1 MLVVNDIWSLGWIG
15 GGEVIHHPLSSML
28 FHFYNKIITVA
39 FYSMGGRDRA
49 KTQPIVWVSMF
60 IHYTNF
66 QIDCIKLYIHCCPF
80 SHRRTLVFNGS
91 IWFLVFFPMHSCHSV
106 SGSMCNECM
115 LVGWL
120 VGQMDEWLVIHS
132 NVPNAA
138 LYIWNLFVHQVNI
151 YTRTYYIV
159 ANAFAIFV
167 YISKSM
173 ITLCRPGPGQQ
184 KSTITIIVIIDSQF
198 LLFFG

>member
-1 MLVVNDIWSLGWIG
+1 
-15 GGEVIHHPLSSML
+15 
-28 FHFYNKIITVA
+28 
-39 FYSMGGRDRA
+39 
-49 KTQPIVWVSMF
+49 MF

-120 VGQMDEWLVIHS
+120 VGQMDEWLVVIHS

-151 YTRTYYIV
+151 YTYILYSRKCIRNFCIHIEIYDNTLSSWARPTEEHHHHHRHHWFTV
-159 ANAFAIFV
+159 FAV
-167 YISKSM
+167 
-173 ITLCRPGPGQQ
+173 LW
-184 KSTITIIVIIDSQF
+184 IVLVS
-198 LLFFG
+198 LLKTNWNELVGWLVLLNRCGCG

>member
-1 MLVVNDIWSLGWIG
+1 MAQFGSWS
-15 GGEVIHHPLSSML
+15 
-28 FHFYNKIITVA
+28 F
-39 FYSMGGRDRA
+39 
-49 KTQPIVWVSMF
+49 
-60 IHYTNF
+60 
-66 QIDCIKLYIHCCPF
+66 F
-80 SHRRTLVFNGS
+80 S
-91 IWFLVFFPMHSCHSV
+91 MHSCHSV

-198 LLFFG
+198 LCCSLDSLGFFIEDQLKRVGWLVGWSFLIDVVVARTALKCCQNIFGSHQYKLHYSFISF

>member
-1 MLVVNDIWSLGWIG
+1 M
-15 GGEVIHHPLSSML
+15 H
-28 FHFYNKIITVA
+28 KII
-39 FYSMGGRDRA
+39 
-49 KTQPIVWVSMF
+49 
-60 IHYTNF
+60 H
-66 QIDCIKLYIHCCPF
+66 
-80 SHRRTLVFNGS
+80 TLLS
-91 IWFLVFFPMHSCHSV
+91 ILTSKNISLQWLNLVLGLFFPCIHV

-120 VGQMDEWLVIHS
+120 VGRTDGWMVGYTFQCSECCMVYMESVCS
-132 NVPNAA
+132 SGQ
-138 LYIWNLFVHQVNI
+138 YI

>member
-1 MLVVNDIWSLGWIG
+1 
-15 GGEVIHHPLSSML
+15 
-28 FHFYNKIITVA
+28 
-39 FYSMGGRDRA
+39 
-49 KTQPIVWVSMF
+49 MF

-115 LVGWL
+115 LVGSL
-120 VGQMDEWLVIHS
+120 VGWTDGWMVGYTFQCSECCIVYMESVCS
-132 NVPNAA
+132 SGQ
-138 LYIWNLFVHQVNI
+138 YI

-198 LLFFG
+198 LCCSLDSVGFFIEDQLKRVGWLVGPS

>member
-1 MLVVNDIWSLGWIG
+1 MAQFGSWS
-15 GGEVIHHPLSSML
+15 
-28 FHFYNKIITVA
+28 
-39 FYSMGGRDRA
+39 
-49 KTQPIVWVSMF
+49 
-60 IHYTNF
+60 
-66 QIDCIKLYIHCCPF
+66 
-80 SHRRTLVFNGS
+80 
-91 IWFLVFFPMHSCHSV
+91 FFPCIHVTVSV
-106 SGSMCNECM
+106 GQCVMNVC
-115 LVGWL
+115 WL

-132 NVPNAA
+132 NAPNAA

-198 LLFFG
+198 LCYSLDSVGFFVEDQLKRVGWLVGPS